1 MFTLDIYIKT
11 NPLLAVDFVYTDG
24 PQYSTHSACTF
35 TGSPTPTAASCSM
48 TNADTIRTH
57 TMGYEHDFTVPG
69 GTGVWEFWNIQ
80 KATLRVLDG
89 TVAASTTTGEGAR
102 STSGS
107 ASESESESVSESG
120 SGSDSW
126 TSMVT
131 PTPTVTGTGTS
142 AGASGV
148 SSGSQASEG
157 APLSSGAAG
166 AVGVGAWK
174 VGLGM
179 AVMGIGARL

>member
-1 MFTLDIYIKT
+1 MFTLSIYIKT
-11 NPLLAVDFVYTDG
+11 NPVLAVDFVYTDG

-89 TVAASTTTGEGAR
+89 TVAASTTTGEGAS
-102 STSGS
+102 STSGSGS
-107 ASESESESVSESG
+107 ASESESESESESR
-120 SGSDSW
+120 

-131 PTPTVTGTGTS
+131 PTPTVTGTETS

-148 SSGSQASEG
+148 SSGSQASES

-179 AVMGIGARL
+179 AVLGMGVRL